1 LKNAVTTASASL
13 DTLPP
18 CQSGLLPGSE
28 LGLAFGQKGLYPL
41 VVVPAVEQAPEQLF
55 GVADRFVER
64 QRPADL
70 NRVQDGGHRQRS
82 FVGDLPAQSETVGDE
97 LRRRHDL
104 IDNPESLR
112 LVGLE
117 SLPGKEQAQ
126 RRAGTDE
133 PGQALGPARAG
144 QNPELHL
151 WQPHDGVLRSNT
163 KRAGQGQLQAAPQG
177 VAVHGRDGG
186 ERQGGQPV
194 DGIVEPAIPGQVGG
208 GVPIL
213 QLPELGANRERPS
226 LAGDHRRADVRSSGK
241 GGNGRRERGD
251 GPAVKGVEPLRGTEP
266 QQGHASVL
274 FEHHGAAV
282 LFDPHALCHRSVLPV
297 IYSTRPYIYQMGG
310 LPSRG
315 ERAMVMTRSYCRFC
329 GALCGILVETD
340 GERVTSVR
348 GDPTHPLSKGYTCPK
363 GRALP
368 AFHHHPDRLDQPL
381 LRGQPTSW
389 DEVLGDLAARLGDIV
404 AAHGPDAVASF
415 VGTGSAFDVNG
426 RRLAERFMQAL
437 PSRSRYS
444 TATVDNASKPL
455 VAELMGGHPG
465 LVPAV
470 DHHGAT
476 LVLLFGTNPVVSH
489 GHLNAFPDPI
499 VRLRALAARGE
510 LWVVDPRHHETA
522 RLATRHLAVR
532 PGTDYALL
540 AFLIR
545 SLLGPNGGADWAYL
559 DAHALAED
567 VDRLRAAVA
576 PFDRAAAAARCGLAE
591 TDLDDLL
598 SAIQRH
604 RRVAG
609 QTGTGVT
616 MSPAANASE
625 WLMWALHIVT
635 GSFDA
640 PGGMWFNPRF
650 MKCFDRRPIRA
661 SDGTPGPGPRSRP
674 ELPGRWGELP
684 CAALADEIEA
694 GNVRALFVVGGNP
707 LTALAQPDRLAAAFA
722 RLDVLVVADVVRTE
736 VTELATH
743 TFACAGQ
750 LERADLPGLAD
761 TFQVAVA
768 AQYTPA

>member
-1 LKNAVTTASASL
+1 
-13 DTLPP
+13 
-18 CQSGLLPGSE
+18 
-28 LGLAFGQKGLYPL
+28 
-41 VVVPAVEQAPEQLF
+41 
-55 GVADRFVER
+55 
-64 QRPADL
+64 
-70 NRVQDGGHRQRS
+70 
-82 FVGDLPAQSETVGDE
+82 
-97 LRRRHDL
+97 
-104 IDNPESLR
+104 
-112 LVGLE
+112 
-117 SLPGKEQAQ
+117 
-126 RRAGTDE
+126 
-133 PGQALGPARAG
+133 
-144 QNPELHL
+144 
-151 WQPHDGVLRSNT
+151 
-163 KRAGQGQLQAAPQG
+163 
-177 VAVHGRDGG
+177 
-186 ERQGGQPV
+186 
-194 DGIVEPAIPGQVGG
+194 
-208 GVPIL
+208 
-213 QLPELGANRERPS
+213 
-226 LAGDHRRADVRSSGK
+226 
-241 GGNGRRERGD
+241 
-251 GPAVKGVEPLRGTEP
+251 
-266 QQGHASVL
+266 
-274 FEHHGAAV
+274 
-282 LFDPHALCHRSVLPV
+282 
-297 IYSTRPYIYQMGG
+297 
-310 LPSRG
+310 
-315 ERAMVMTRSYCRFC
+315 MVMTRSYCRFC

-540 AFLIR
+540 AYLVR
-545 SLLGPNGGADWAYL
+545 SLLEARGGADSAYL
-559 DAHALAED
+559 EAHTRPED
-567 VDRLRAAVA
+567 VDRLREAVA
-576 PFDRAAAAARCGLAE
+576 PFDRATAAARCGLAE

-640 PGGMWFNPRF
+640 PGGMWFNPGF

-768 AQYTPA
+768 AQYTPAVVPPAGDRRPMWWAFAELARHLGLKLLPKGLEPDTCTDEDLLAIMADRSVASWAELKAAPGVIVASEGSFGWVRRNLLPEGRWRLAPEALVAELATLVDQQPAPLVLIPRRQLRHMNAQLRDGAAGAVRADRPDVLLHPDDARPAGVRSGDLVTVSSAHGSVTGVACLSGELRSGTVSIPHGFAEPNVSRLTASGDADRLSGMTRQSGIPVTVARADPSSGS